1 MAKLVIIRGL
11 PGCGKSTYARD
22 WTDESPDTRAEVNR
36 DAIRLML
43 GGYTV
48 GTPAQEKMVT
58 KLQHQAIKDLLKS
71 GVDVISSDT
80 NLRTGFVRDLVRI
93 ANATG
98 AEVIVHDMSNVPLK
112 VVLERNANRKDKEPV
127 PAHVIHRMNQYISGM
142 NYEYPLPMPKADSAG
157 KAPDFYYGD
166 AGLPYVDICDID
178 GTVADCKGVRSPYDY
193 SQVRYDRPRDK
204 IIELLWDRYQTG
216 NGLIFMSGRP
226 DINNVRADTE
236 EWLRTYVRLPYK
248 ALLMRPA
255 DRQQIND
262 AIIKR
267 DLFDENI
274 RGIYNI
280 GLVFDDRDRVVDMWR
295 NGLGLDCLQVNYGD
309 F

>member
-11 PGCGKSTYARD
+11 PGCGKSTYAYR
-22 WTDESPDTRAEVNR
+22 WVTESPNDRAEINR

-48 GTPAQEKMVT
+48 GSPEQEKMVT
-58 KLQHQAIKDLLKS
+58 KIQHQSIKDLLKS

-80 NLRTGFVRDLVRI
+80 NLKTGYVRDLVKI
-93 ANATG
+93 ANNVG
-98 AEVIVHDMSNVPLK
+98 AEVEVVDMSNVPLAT
-112 VVLERNANRKDKEPV
+112 VLEQNRNRKDKAPV
-127 PAHVIHRMNQYISGM
+127 PERVIHQMNKIIQS
-142 NYEYPLPMPKADSAG
+142 NPYPLPMPNVDSAG

-166 AGLPYVDICDID
+166 IDLPEADICDID
-178 GTVADCKGVRSPYDY
+178 GTIASCEGVRSPYDY
-193 SQVRYDRPRDK
+193 SRVLFDRPRYA
-204 IIELLWDRYQTG
+204 IIDMLYDRHNAG
-216 NGLIFMSGRP
+216 KKLILMSGRP
-226 DINNVRADTE
+226 DINNVRADTLN
-236 EWLRTYVRLPYK
+236 WLDTYVCLPFEFL
-248 ALLMRPA
+248 AMRPA

-267 DLFDENI
+267 DLFDENV
-274 RGIYNI
+274 RGKYNI

-295 NGLGLDCLQVNYGD
+295 RQLGLHCLQVNYGD